1 MILVYLFA
9 LYTLGFLSPAIVE
22 GNSVPQSSETLTYL
36 AKKVITTY
44 LAKKVITKVVFD
56 KQGADL

>member
-1 MILVYLFA
+1 MILVYLLA
-9 LYTLGFLSPAIVE
+9 LYTLGFLSPALVE
-22 GNSVPQSSETLTYL
+22 GNTVPKSSETL
-36 AKKVITTY
+36 TY